1 MTQAE
6 KIRVMLVDDHPML
19 RLGVSAIVNAQTDMR
34 VVAQAETG
42 QQAVEMFDRQSP
54 DVTLMDLRLP
64 GMSGVEAIRAVRAKH
79 QRARFV
85 VLTTYD
91 GDEDIYRAI
100 DAGAR
105 GYLLKGVSHDVL
117 IDALRRVH
125 SGERYIPQPIAH
137 MLAERPAHCELSP
150 RENDVLAL
158 IVRGKSN
165 REIASELNISEAT
178 VKCHVTAI
186 LGRLGVSDRT
196 QAAVAAIQRGIV
208 HLW

>member
-1 MTQAE
+1 MTQAA

-19 RLGVSAIVNAQTDMR
+19 RMGVSAIVNAQPDMT
-34 VVAQAETG
+34 VAAQAENG
-42 QQAVEMFDRQSP
+42 QQAVEMFDLHTP

-64 GMSGVEAIRAVRAKH
+64 GMSGVEAIKTIRERH
-79 QRARFV
+79 SQARFV
-85 VLTTYD
+85 VLTTYY
-91 GDEDIYRAI
+91 GDEDIHRAI
-100 DAGAR
+100 EAGAR
-105 GYLLKGVSHDVL
+105 GYLLKGVSHEVL

-125 SGERYIPQPIAH
+125 AGQRYIPPPVAH
-137 MLAERPAHCELSP
+137 SLAERRPDCELSP
-150 RENDVLAL
+150 RESRVLAL
-158 IVRGKSN
+158 IVGGKSN
-165 REIASELNISEAT
+165 REIATELDISEAT

>member
-1 MTQAE
+1 MTQAA

-19 RLGVSAIVNAQTDMR
+19 RMGVSAIVNAQPDMS
-34 VVAQAETG
+34 VVAQAENG
-42 QQAVEMFDRQSP
+42 QQAVELFRLHTP

-64 GMSGVEAIRAVRAKH
+64 GMSGVEAIKTIRERH
-79 QRARFV
+79 GQARFV

-91 GDEDIYRAI
+91 GDEDIHRAI
-100 DAGAR
+100 EAGAR
-105 GYLLKGVSHDVL
+105 GYLLKGVSHEVL

-125 SGERYIPQPIAH
+125 AGQRYIPPPVAH
-137 MLAERPAHCELSP
+137 MLAERRPDCELSP
-150 RENDVLAL
+150 RESRVLTL
-158 IVRGKSN
+158 IVGGRSN
-165 REIASELNISEAT
+165 REIATELDISEAT